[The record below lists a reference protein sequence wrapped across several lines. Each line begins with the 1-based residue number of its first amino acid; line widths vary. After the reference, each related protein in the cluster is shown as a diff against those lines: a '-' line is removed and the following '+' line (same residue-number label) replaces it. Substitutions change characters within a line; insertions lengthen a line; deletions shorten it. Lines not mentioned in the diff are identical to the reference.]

1 MRHGVWSKVD
11 PSPFQAPYGV
21 PGHWCES
28 SRCGAGKFDLCLPPQ
43 FLDTMEPIVLGCVL
57 ATYIEIP
64 PDLSPA
70 LRVVPTILHLSSD
83 DVCFELAPLRSFE
96 DEHEAVPPKPDLPI
110 KKASGDEERDRAI
123 ELGKDGSGNL
133 GVIEIAVIKCEG
145 HRLLQRL
152 TFEKP
157 PE

>member
-1 MRHGVWSKVD
+1 MRHGVWAKVD
-11 PSPFQAPYGV
+11 ASMFQAPYGV
-21 PGHWCES
+21 PAHWCES
-28 SRCGAGKFDLCLPPQ
+28 RRCGAGKFDLCLPAQ
-43 FLDTMEPIVLGCVL
+43 FIDATEPIVMGCVL
-57 ATYIEIP
+57 AAYIEIP

-70 LRVVPTILHLSSD
+70 LRVVPTILQLSSA
-83 DVCFELAPLRSFE
+83 DVCFERAALRSFE
-96 DEHEAVPPKPDLPI
+96 NEHEAVPPEPDLPI
-110 KKASGDEERDRAI
+110 KKARGDEERHRAI